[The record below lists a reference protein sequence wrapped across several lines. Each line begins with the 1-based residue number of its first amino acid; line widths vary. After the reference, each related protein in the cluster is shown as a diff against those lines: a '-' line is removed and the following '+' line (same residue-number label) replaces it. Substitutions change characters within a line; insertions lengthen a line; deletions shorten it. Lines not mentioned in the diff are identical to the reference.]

1 MNRFAVS
8 TLALALTAA
17 SGSAFAYQNGYGYGD
32 NNGYQDNSTRYDV
45 AQVTRVDP
53 IIDRSRPS
61 THQECWVEPTGYSQ
75 YNDPRYDR
83 RYYNNNGYRSNSG
96 VNGGAVLGAIV
107 GGALGNQVGHGDGRK
122 AATIAG
128 IAIGAAIGN
137 QAHRSNGSNRYGYD
151 PRSQNGYYSQDGY
164 YGSNQ
169 GVQHCRTVSDGD
181 YADDERVEGYNVT
194 YRYAGQTYHT
204 VTAYHPGNTIR
215 VRVSVEAEEINDV
228 ASRW

>member
-1 MNRFAVS
+1 MKRLAFT

-32 NNGYQDNSTRYDV
+32 NSGYGDSGTRYDV

-61 THQECWVEPTGYSQ
+61 SHQECWVEPASGYS
-75 YNDPRYDR
+75 YDNSRYDN
-83 RYYNNNGYRSNSG
+83 RYYSRNGYRSNSG

-107 GGALGNQVGHGDGRK
+107 GGALGNQTGHGDGRK

-137 QAHRSNGSNRYGYD
+137 QVHRSHGSRYGYD
-151 PRSQNGYYSQDGY
+151 SRYPNGYYGQNDY
-164 YGSNQ
+164 YDQ
-169 GVQHCRTVSDGD
+169 GVQRCRIVND
-181 YADDERVEGYNVT
+181 YASEERVEGYNVT

-204 VTAYHPGNTIR
+204 VTAYHPGSTIR
-215 VRVSVEAEEINDV
+215 VQVDVTPIVQGV
-228 ASRW
+228 ASNY